1 MDKTRRTYLFQEA
14 TMSRGKSIFLL
25 ILTGVIIA
33 IAAVACFCSFEI
45 PGSIKDYN
53 SVMSLI
59 GQGIDLKGGYY
70 VVLTPQDTS
79 ESNENVIEEAQ
90 TILRTRLDKKGYT
103 EAVITVQ
110 DTTKIR
116 VEIPDIDND
125 DEVLELIGS
134 TGTLTFRDSAG
145 TTYLTGDDI
154 TSSYVG
160 YEDGEYVV
168 IMNFTEKGVSKFSEA
183 TATVYA
189 SSDKVLYI
197 YLGDDLISSP
207 QVNGQITSQS
217 AKIEGS
223 FTYET
228 AESLAAIIDS
238 GRLPIEYEVSEQRS
252 ISARL
257 GETALSKS
265 LMAGAIG
272 LLIIFLIMILY
283 YRGMGIAADI
293 ALVIYTILFVIFL
306 AIVPGVQLTLPGIA
320 GILLSIGM
328 AVDANIVIFERIK
341 REFAN
346 GKTFASAVET
356 GFKRAIITV
365 IDANV
370 TTILASVVLY
380 FLTTGAIKGFAITL
394 LIGVVISMLTSIFIT
409 RWYLKLI
416 SALSNKKDKFFNLK
430 REELENA

>member
-1 MDKTRRTYLFQEA
+1 
-14 TMSRGKSIFLL
+14 MSRGKSIFLL

>member
-1 MDKTRRTYLFQEA
+1 
-14 TMSRGKSIFLL
+14 MSRGKSIFLL

-33 IAAVACFCSFEI
+33 IAAVACFCTFEI

-168 IMNFTEKGVSKFSEA
+168 IMNFTETGVSKFSEA

-207 QVNGQITSQS
+207 QVNGQITSSS
-217 AKIEGS
+217 AKIEGN

-370 TTILASVVLY
+370 TTILASIVLY